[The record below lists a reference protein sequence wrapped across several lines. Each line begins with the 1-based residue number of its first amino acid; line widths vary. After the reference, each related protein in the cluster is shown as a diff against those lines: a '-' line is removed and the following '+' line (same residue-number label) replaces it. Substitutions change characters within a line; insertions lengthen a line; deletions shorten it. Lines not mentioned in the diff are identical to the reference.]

1 MGGNAALKHGSRD
14 KNFTAGL
21 KGGAKR
27 GGCSEKAG
35 SFGRAGS
42 FECSESFGRGNKK
55 ASRPWLVGK
64 PDICGGRD
72 GCDYI
77 RLRRS
82 AGLDRFN
89 LQYQYQRGSPIRF

>member
-1 MGGNAALKHGSRD
+1 MTGKTGKTEMA
-14 KNFTAGL
+14 
-21 KGGAKR
+21 
-27 GGCSEKAG
+27 E
-35 SFGRAGS
+35 RA
-42 FECSESFGRGNKK
+42 ESFGRGNKK